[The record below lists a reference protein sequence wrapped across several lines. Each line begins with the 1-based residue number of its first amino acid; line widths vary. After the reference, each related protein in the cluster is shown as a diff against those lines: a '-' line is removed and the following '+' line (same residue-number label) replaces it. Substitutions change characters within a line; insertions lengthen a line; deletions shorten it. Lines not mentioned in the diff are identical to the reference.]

1 MDSGLEKGEM
11 RHSVSD
17 NLVIEN
23 VFPAKYI
30 MNLEMGVKKKASLL
44 DRYSKFVSLI
54 ITVIWY

>member
-30 MNLEMGVKKKASLL
+30 MNLEMGVKKKAI
-44 DRYSKFVSLI
+44 FA
-54 ITVIWY
+54 